1 MQRLWEREGAVGGR
15 AVVSWAGVAL
25 ARQARMARLGKRL
38 AGKCGEEGEL
48 RQAARHNG
56 YWAGGMGVEGG
67 GSVEAA
73 GWGSGS
79 SVGGLSQPQE
89 TKKVEKATG
98 WAGAGV
104 ERLFAAGAA
113 VTLPAPPA
121 QQQQQQQHAVA
132 PVMCPVPEW
141 ALPTCLHT
149 YTSLDG
155 SGLDTAS
162 AGLTTGW
169 HPLPARVEPAAES
182 TRLVKS
188 SAAAVAAAAVAAAA
202 ALVPSIQASKHALGL
217 VCVAADTMP
226 GFTCAPTP
234 GPHSLLQMSWLQK
247 AQSTQT
253 SQPGCTP
260 AHKSP
265 SLQTPSTEDPLSSTD
280 VPSALSLA
288 ACRAHALDLMMA
300 AQRSTHT
307 TARAPPASH
316 QRATALPTVLPT
328 ALRGRRG
335 CVAHK
340 NRRHPPARAQPNSD
354 ANRCRQ
360 RAPLHRLL
368 SCPSSGRAVPMRHA
382 IHPRSAP

>member
-1 MQRLWEREGAVGGR
+1 MGTTYLPTYIHLSGREWTRYGICWTDYWLVGIYLLG
-15 AVVSWAGVAL
+15 SGQ
-25 ARQARMARLGKRL
+25 QARGLPWKR
-38 AGKCGEEGEL
+38 
-48 RQAARHNG
+48 R
-56 YWAGGMGVEGG
+56 
-67 GSVEAA
+67 
-73 GWGSGS
+73 
-79 SVGGLSQPQE
+79 
-89 TKKVEKATG
+89 
-98 WAGAGV
+98 
-104 ERLFAAGAA
+104 
-113 VTLPAPPA
+113 
-121 QQQQQQQHAVA
+121 
-132 PVMCPVPEW
+132 
-141 ALPTCLHT
+141 
-149 YTSLDG
+149 
-155 SGLDTAS
+155 
-162 AGLTTGW
+162 

-188 SAAAVAAAAVAAAA
+188 SAAAAAAVAAAAA

-288 ACRAHALDLMMA
+288 ACRAHALDLMMP